1 MGRGRP
7 PKGLSHV
14 DSLPGD
20 PESKKR
26 LKAVLATLL
35 GHMTIAEACSQLVI
49 SESHFH
55 EIRRRALAGM
65 VDGLE
70 PRPPGRPPNPVEDE
84 EVTALKQQVEDLREE
99 LQIARLR
106 TEIAMWKPSLLRDP
120 VHTQEK
126 KGSSPKRRRRKKPPS
141 AGGKS
146 DTSGG

>member
-1 MGRGRP
+1 MVRGRP
-7 PKGLSHV
+7 PKGLSHI

-20 PESKKR
+20 VESKQR
-26 LKAVLATLL
+26 LKTVLATLL
-35 GHMTIAEACSQLVI
+35 GHLTIAQACSELSI

-65 VDGLE
+65 VTGLE
-70 PRPPGRPPNPVEDE
+70 PRPPGRPPNPVEEE
-84 EVTALKQQVEDLREE
+84 EVSSLKQQVEDLREE

-120 VHTQEK
+120 VHPPEK
-126 KGSSPKRRRRKKPPS
+126 KGSSPKRRGRKKPPN
-141 AGGKS
+141 AGGKG

>member
-7 PKGLSHV
+7 PKGLSHI
-14 DSLPGD
+14 DSLSGD

-35 GHMTIAEACSQLVI
+35 SQMTVAEACQELSL
-49 SESHFH
+49 SESQFH

-65 VDGLE
+65 VEGLA

-84 EVTALKQQVEDLREE
+84 EVSSLKQQVEDLREE

-120 VHTQEK
+120 VHTPEK
-126 KGSSPKRRRRKKPPS
+126 KGSSPKGRRRKQPPS
-141 AGGKS
+141 GGGK
-146 DTSGG
+146 DATSGG